1 MPVVF
6 VVVFHLEFAQR
17 LDSIFM
23 STLGVSE
30 CVPLQEVREK
40 KKGTFSWAG
49 LGDVPVFIPSR
60 KPSQRQYGQLGK
72 TETKERKTLQM
83 RRTKSKLMRSQGCI
97 SWILLK
103 S

>member
-40 KKGTFSWAG
+40 RKVRSPGQVWGMSQSLYLLENHHKDNMGNWGKLKQKK
-49 LGDVPVFIPSR
+49 
-60 KPSQRQYGQLGK
+60 
-72 TETKERKTLQM
+72 E
-83 RRTKSKLMRSQGCI
+83 KLC
-97 SWILLK
+97 K
-103 S
+103 